1 MKSRFTG
8 IWPAL
13 VTPFHNG
20 EIHHAALRGL
30 VHRFNNA
37 GVSGLVV
44 CGTSGEAASMSP
56 EERLLVLETVIEC
69 GSGLP
74 LIMGLAGNNLADV
87 LAELK
92 IVQSRP
98 IAGVLIPP
106 PYYVRP
112 SQQGITAFYD
122 AIVQATSVPLILYNI
137 PYRTGVPMEL
147 GTIRELAR
155 HPAVC
160 AIKDC
165 GGDAALTMQLIAD
178 GQLDVLA
185 GEDLQ
190 IFSTLCLGGSGAIS
204 AAANVR
210 PDLFVHMA
218 TAIQAGELCVARQLF
233 YALRPTIGELFSE
246 PNPAP
251 VKAALAELGLIDNEL
266 RAPMVKAS
274 PSLAASISRHLNR
287 LEEMEQG

>member
-13 VTPFHNG
+13 VTPFRNG
-20 EIHHAALRGL
+20 EVHPAALRGL
-30 VHRFNNA
+30 IHCFQNA
-37 GVSGLVV
+37 GVSGLVI
-44 CGTSGEAASMSP
+44 CGTSGEAASLSP
-56 EERLLVLETVIEC
+56 DERLTVLDTVIEC

-98 IAGVLIPP
+98 IAGVLVPP

-112 SQQGITAFYD
+112 SQQGIKAFYD
-122 AIVQATSVPLILYNI
+122 AIVQAASVPLILYNI
-137 PYRTGVPMEL
+137 PYRTGVPLEL

-155 HPAVC
+155 YPAVC

-165 GGDAALTMQLIAD
+165 GGDATLTMQLISD

-210 PDLFVHMA
+210 PDLFARMA
-218 TAIQAGELCVARQLF
+218 IAIQAGELAVARQLLH
-233 YALRPTIGELFSE
+233 ALRPMISDLSLE

-274 PSLAASISRHLNR
+274 LNLAASITRHLNR
-287 LEEMEQG
+287 LEEMDQG